1 MRNGLSDTYI
11 PYFIDDDY
19 TFTTDDGRVY
29 SVSFSEQPFYGEDD
43 FLYAAH
49 IFQVLLSLEYGT
61 QVSGNDPKIGRTVVA
76 IVRQFLADDISRS
89 LFFTCD
95 TADGRQ
101 LARFR
106 KFSMWFAQYS
116 DGSFFKLDDKLI
128 LRATGHEFIITT
140 LVNKKN
146 PHALSIL
153 KAVFDLTADIRSQ
166 K

>member
-1 MRNGLSDTYI
+1 MQNELSDTYI

-19 TFTTDDGRVY
+19 AFTTDDGRVY
-29 SVSFSEQPFYGEDD
+29 LVSFSEQPFYGEDD
-43 FLYAAH
+43 FLYAAQM
-49 IFQVLLSLEYGT
+49 FQVLLTLEYGKP
-61 QVSGNDPKIGRTVVA
+61 VSGNDPKIGRSVVA

-106 KFSMWFAQYS
+106 KFSTWFAQYS
-116 DGSFFKLDDKLI
+116 DGSYFKLDDKLT
-128 LRATGHEFIITT
+128 LPATGQEFVVTT
-140 LVNKKN
+140 LVNKQN
-146 PHALSIL
+146 PQALSIVQ
-153 KAVFDLTADIRSQ
+153 AVFDLTAEIRSQ